1 VYIRPVRLP
10 ARGRGARTNQNLGEK
25 AKKEQEAMKRSTRSS
40 RTLVIVLGLAT
51 TLGLAAMLT
60 HGHVGAAGNSI
71 FGAFSD
77 PDGVIQAATAN
88 KSLNQKNAF
97 FDPGL
102 GTNGQACVT
111 CHQPSDGFDIHV
123 STIQDAFAAT
133 NGLDPL
139 FRPNDTADRPDAD
152 VSTPAARVNAYN
164 LMLNLGVIRFARPV
178 PATANF
184 TVDMQN
190 TAQFGPQPHT
200 GDPQN
205 LTASTISVFRRP
217 LVNVNVGLD
226 SSILWDGRESITDLR
241 TQVTK
246 AAKSLLLAHD
256 VSTAAADDVATFM
269 LQVYVDQGY
278 NNAPGSLSAAGAT
291 AGVTNLLALASD
303 PAQPCRYDKSANLTS
318 SITPNLGLLTPPSCT
333 PVDLTSPHTM
343 TVFDAWANL
352 PNNNNNNAARAAVAR
367 GQAIFNTKAL
377 NVPTD
382 LISQLGSAPIHCS
395 TCHAVNNVGNH
406 PDANFFVRNGTDSV
420 DILKGLVANPSTS
433 DVPSLQSLVDR
444 MSMLP
449 QYTMRSKSDPT
460 MVVTTTDPGRAL
472 VTGHL
477 ADVGKFKPPVLRGF
491 AARAPY
497 FHSGAAI
504 EDDDL
509 VNFYN
514 ARFQIGLTDQEHE
527 DLVAFLT
534 SF

>member
-1 VYIRPVRLP
+1 
-10 ARGRGARTNQNLGEK
+10 
-25 AKKEQEAMKRSTRSS
+25 
-40 RTLVIVLGLAT
+40 LAT
-51 TLGLAAMLT
+51 TLGLAALLT
-60 HGHVGAAGNSI
+60 RGHVGAAGNSI

-88 KSLNQKNAF
+88 KSLGPKNKF

-123 STIQDAFAAT
+123 STIQDAFIAT
-133 NGLDPL
+133 NGTDPL
-139 FRPNDTADRPDAD
+139 FRLNDTADRPDPIVGTPLAD
-152 VSTPAARVNAYN
+152 VYK
-164 LMLNLGVIRFARPV
+164 LMLSLGVIRFARAV
-178 PATANF
+178 PAAADF
-184 TVDMQN
+184 TVEPQMTD
-190 TAQFGPQPHT
+190 QFGPQPHT

-205 LTASTISVFRRP
+205 AAATTISVFRRP

-226 SSILWDGRESITDLR
+226 SSVLWDGRESITDLN

-246 AAKSLLLAHD
+246 AAKSLLLAHT
-256 VSTAAADDVATFM
+256 VSAADADDVATFM

-291 AGVTNLLALASD
+291 GGVLNLLALASD
-303 PAQPCRYDKSANLTS
+303 PAQPCRFDTFGVLTS
-318 SITPNLGLLTPPSCT
+318 SNTPNLGRLSPLSCT
-333 PVDLTSPHTM
+333 PVIPNNPNTM
-343 TVFDAWANL
+343 SVFDAWANL
-352 PNNNNNNAARAAVAR
+352 SNNNNNNAARAAVAR
-367 GQAIFNTKAL
+367 GQAIFNTKKL
-377 NVPTD
+377 NVPSD
-382 LISQLGSAPIHCS
+382 LQGQLGTDPIHCV

-406 PDANFFVRNGTDSV
+406 PDANFFVRIGTDSV
-420 DILKGLVANPSTS
+420 DILNDLVANPSTS
-433 DVPSLQSLVDR
+433 DLDSLKSLRDR
-444 MSMLP
+444 MKTLP
-449 QYTMRSKSDPT
+449 QYCLRPKSDPT
-460 MVVTTTDPGRAL
+460 PFTGVGGVACGTDPIGHPGDVKTTDPGRAL
-472 VTGHL
+472 VGPHFTI